1 MSVWD
6 LLVGVRKED
15 CVERYPLGSVTMSHE
30 EVHKVYGWMIGSV
43 TDLMDMVEALKQ
55 LRRLAMMRYVLA
67 LMIRCYTF
75 PP

>member
-1 MSVWD
+1 
-6 LLVGVRKED
+6 
-15 CVERYPLGSVTMSHE
+15 
-30 EVHKVYGWMIGSV
+30 MIGSV

-67 LMIRCYTF
+67 LMIQCYTF